1 MQYSFPRSQ
10 ARRVHCCLL
19 GGYLFCSGSIMG
31 SGRLTKRYLGLIEI
45 CSDVV
50 LRGLHDYSKNLYEQ
64 ASQVLSCL
72 VKDGDHICANDGSAG
87 RVSPSAK
94 LSYFLPSFCPKHAEA
109 LRSVSRPFWYG
120 FVKVRPT
127 RVRRPRSLVGLTRVH
142 ARVWGAKIRKCLI
155 SLPDRAARCAPIEPE
170 TPL

>member
-1 MQYSFPRSQ
+1 MLLPQVPSA

-94 LSYFLPSFCPKHAEA
+94 LSYFLP
-109 LRSVSRPFWYG
+109 
-120 FVKVRPT
+120 FVRNMP
-127 RVRRPRSLVGLTRVH
+127 RRCGR
-142 ARVWGAKIRKCLI
+142 
-155 SLPDRAARCAPIEPE
+155 
-170 TPL
+170 